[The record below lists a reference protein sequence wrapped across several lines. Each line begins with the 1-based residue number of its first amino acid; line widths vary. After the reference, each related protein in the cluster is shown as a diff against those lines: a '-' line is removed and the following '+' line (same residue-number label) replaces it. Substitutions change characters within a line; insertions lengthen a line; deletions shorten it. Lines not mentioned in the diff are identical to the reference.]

1 MSNVPYYLPKMRFGA
16 KYGHQTA
23 LDGVQKDGL
32 TDVYNDYSMG
42 NAAEETAEEHGISRE
57 AQDDFAVNSY
67 LRAQAATKAGL
78 FNNEI
83 VPVVVPG
90 ARGKPDT
97 IISTDDE
104 LTNVCTIRIPTL
116 HCNYPDI

>member
-1 MSNVPYYLPKMRFGA
+1 MSNVPYYLPKMRFGS

-67 LRAQAATKAGL
+67 KRAQAASEAGL
-78 FNNEI
+78 FKNEI

-104 LTNVCTIRIPTL
+104 ITNVCTL
-116 HCNYPDI
+116 